1 MMTKK
6 IRKAFVVVVVV
17 LMFAAFPWSQSTG
30 QASIENRLYES
41 PRGLSPVGIDDSVV
55 LTIPDQARELPLRV
69 VYPERIDPERGG
81 RHPVIVLS
89 HGTFSSGKRYDPVA
103 VYWAARGYV
112 VILPDHI
119 DANYGVVPKKNE
131 DMFRV
136 IRTRV
141 TDMSAVL
148 DALDEV
154 ERRIP
159 ALAGR
164 LDRQRLIAA
173 GHSIGTQ
180 IAMMV
185 TGLRVRNPTTEEIM
199 QSDETRFSLLVLL
212 SDPGKMALMPADTWT
227 GSLVP
232 SLLSTGSEDFGL
244 MGDGRR
250 VAEYQNEILS
260 VGDAPEVDRYLLSI
274 ERGDHYFGGLIHRET
289 DGEPDSEGLA
299 IFNAVSAAFLD
310 AYAGNDKAALEYL
323 RKADLE
329 TATGGRANLTRERR
343 D

>member
-1 MMTKK
+1 MMSGK
-6 IRKAFVVVVVV
+6 IGKAFAAGVMT
-17 LMFAAFPWSQSTG
+17 LIFAAFPWDPTSG
-30 QASIENRLYES
+30 QPASDVTLYTS
-41 PRGLSPVGIDDSVV
+41 PHGLSSVAIDD
-55 LTIPDQARELPLRV
+55 TIALAVPGQDRNLPLRV
-69 VYPERIDPERGG
+69 VYPERVDAGQGE

-112 VILPDHI
+112 VILPDHV
-119 DANYGVVPKKNE
+119 DANYGVIPKKNE

-141 TDMSAVL
+141 TDMSLVL

-154 ERRIP
+154 EQRIP

-173 GHSIGTQ
+173 GHSVGTQ
-180 IAMMV
+180 IAMIV
-185 TGLRVRNPTTEEIM
+185 TGLRVRNPSTQEIM
-199 QSDETRFSLLVLL
+199 QSDETRYGLLVML
-212 SDPGKMALMPADTWT
+212 SDPGKMAMMPAKTWT

-232 SLLSTGSEDFGL
+232 TLLSTGSEDFGV

-260 VGDAPEVDRYLLSI
+260 AEDNPQADRYFLSI
-274 ERGDHYFGGLIHRET
+274 ERGDHYFGGLIHKDT
-289 DGEPDSEGLA
+289 DSEPDNEGLA
-299 IFNAVSAAFLD
+299 IFNSVSTAFLD
-310 AYAGNDKAALEYL
+310 AYAGNEQVALKFLREVDLPAA
-323 RKADLE
+323 
-329 TATGGRANLTRERR
+329 TVGRANLTLERHN
-343 D
+343 